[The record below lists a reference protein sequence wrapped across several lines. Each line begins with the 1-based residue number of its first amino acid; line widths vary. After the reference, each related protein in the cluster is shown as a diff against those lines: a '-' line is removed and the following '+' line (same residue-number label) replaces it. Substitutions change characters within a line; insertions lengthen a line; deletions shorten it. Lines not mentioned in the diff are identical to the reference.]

1 MKKIWH
7 RFSINLLSL
16 IVVML
21 VVMVQAKA
29 DPITFTANT
38 TGVFNSGTCVT
49 CTVDNN
55 IVPTITSSGG
65 GGLSAIGFVGNTGLS
80 NTPQFTV
87 SLDMGQSA
95 TITLGSLVGASSVPL
110 GTGPSFTGSTFAL
123 NVNFTMPTGTTP
135 SPGALSATLTG
146 QLTQTSSGV
155 QFQFSGTPLT
165 FMQGG
170 QTFTLTLQPSTV
182 VVNALTPVPLTATLS
197 LVGGG
202 GGTAPVPEPT
212 TLLLLGSGLAT
223 ISGILKKRKKPVS

>member
-7 RFSINLLSL
+7 RFSLNLFCLT
-16 IVVML
+16 VVML
-21 VVMVQAKA
+21 VGMMQAKA
-29 DPITFTANT
+29 NPITFTANT
-38 TGVFNSGTCVT
+38 TGIFNQGTCVT

-80 NTPQFTV
+80 NTPQFSV
-87 SLDMGQSA
+87 SLDTGQSV
-95 TITLGSLVGASSVPL
+95 TVTLGSLAGASSVPL

-123 NVNFTMPTGTTP
+123 NVNFTVPAGTTP
-135 SPGALSATLTG
+135 SPGTLTATLTG
-146 QLTQTSSGV
+146 QLTQSSTGV

-170 QTFTLTLQPSTV
+170 QAFTLNLQPSTV
-182 VVNALTPVPLTATLS
+182 VVNAQTPVPLTATLS

-202 GGTAPVPEPT
+202 GGTAPIPEPT

-223 ISGILKKRKKPVS
+223 MSGMLKRRKKQTD